1 MFLGNFAACD
11 IQQDGDLDLVFER
24 SRQFYRSLALAKKDP
39 TLNFSTITRVIW
51 YNTDNGF
58 ERIRIEDPNYYPHAS
73 EDIKQAII
81 KHATNLGTTAER
93 YTPSQQ
99 YYPFNQPG
107 NYLQFKRHKFA
118 QPFLDQLK

>member
-1 MFLGNFAACD
+1 MLREILRRAIYNKMVIRLA
-11 IQQDGDLDLVFER
+11 FER

-58 ERIRIEDPNYYPHAS
+58 ERIRIDPNYYPRAS

-81 KHATNLGTTAER
+81 KHATNLELQQRGIHRHSSIIPLISRGTIVTGIEPV
-93 YTPSQQ
+93 TPTMST
-99 YYPFNQPG
+99 
-107 NYLQFKRHKFA
+107 
-118 QPFLDQLK
+118 